1 MEALSQNGRAFFMLA
16 IFLRRLRYVHIK
28 DIGVSPLG
36 CIVIVHPCPTRLGIE
51 QRVAVHHFC
60 VSTQHLFNVQKIIVM
75 NENLILTKDSVPAD
89 IERYFRG
96 VLALDQQDKVF
107 SVNLDDVWRLA
118 YNRKDAAVRALKA
131 NFIENVDYLTLPQN
145 VERSE
150 DGTFISG
157 RTDYYLTSACLEY
170 FVARKVR
177 PVFEVYRRVFHHAVA
192 QVNQQPSLQEQ
203 IQAKLAFADWSA
215 KFLNLNEASKLGIA
229 QKIGKIVGLDDAL
242 PQSVNAGTEKPI
254 THAATDLLKSHNV
267 GISAQAFNRMLELKG
282 VVKHATRPGKRGKV
296 HSWYVITPAFDK
308 YGQNQQDPKF
318 QQQTQIRWYDATF
331 MELLTIVGLNSQTSL
346 NLN

>member
-1 MEALSQNGRAFFMLA
+1 MDG
-16 IFLRRLRYVHIK
+16 
-28 DIGVSPLG
+28 
-36 CIVIVHPCPTRLGIE
+36 
-51 QRVAVHHFC
+51 
-60 VSTQHLFNVQKIIVM
+60 
-75 NENLILTKDSVPAD
+75 NLILTKESVPTD

-157 RTDYYLTSACLEY
+157 GTDYYLTSACLEY

-192 QVNQQPSLQEQ
+192 QVQQQPSLQEQ
-203 IQAKLAFADWSA
+203 IQANLTFADWA
-215 KFLNLNEASKLGIA
+215 IKTLNINEASKLGWA
-229 QKIGKIVGLDDAL
+229 KKISDKFGLAAELPDA
-242 PQSVNAGTEKPI
+242 VNAGTEKPI

>member
-1 MEALSQNGRAFFMLA
+1 MDAVKVFTHPVFGQVRVIDDNASGELLFCANDVTNALGYSNGRDA
-16 IFLRRLRYVHIK
+16 ISRHV
-28 DIGVSPLG
+28 DIRDVAKHDMGVVTG
-36 CIVIVHPCPTRLGIE
+36 
-51 QRVAVHHFC
+51 
-60 VSTQHLFNVQKIIVM
+60 K
-75 NENLILTKDSVPAD
+75 
-89 IERYFRG
+89 
-96 VLALDQQDKVF
+96 
-107 SVNLDDVWRLA
+107 
-118 YNRKDAAVRALKA
+118 KA
-131 NFIENVDYLTLPQN
+131 
-145 VERSE
+145 
-150 DGTFISG
+150 DGTDAYQAVVTTFINESG
-157 RTDYYLTSACLEY
+157 VYSLIFSSKQERAKEFKHWVTSEVLPSI
-170 FVARKVR
+170 RKTGQ
-177 PVFEVYRRVFHHAVA
+177 YSA
-192 QVNQQPSLQEQ
+192 NSSSTTLNEQ
-203 IQAKLAFADWSA
+203 LQAKLAFADWSA
-215 KFLNLNEASKLGIA
+215 KFLNMNEASKLGIA
-229 QKIGKIVGLDDAL
+229 QKIGKMVGLDDAL

>member
-1 MEALSQNGRAFFMLA
+1 
-16 IFLRRLRYVHIK
+16 
-28 DIGVSPLG
+28 
-36 CIVIVHPCPTRLGIE
+36 
-51 QRVAVHHFC
+51 
-60 VSTQHLFNVQKIIVM
+60 M
-75 NENLILTKDSVPAD
+75 NENLILTKESVPSD

-157 RTDYYLTSACLEY
+157 GTDYYLTSACLEY

-203 IQAKLAFADWSA
+203 IQAKLVFADWSA
-215 KFLNLNEASKLGIA
+215 KFLNLNDASKLGIA
-229 QKIGKIVGLDDAL
+229 QKIGKMVGLDDAL

>member
-1 MEALSQNGRAFFMLA
+1 MDG
-16 IFLRRLRYVHIK
+16 
-28 DIGVSPLG
+28 
-36 CIVIVHPCPTRLGIE
+36 
-51 QRVAVHHFC
+51 
-60 VSTQHLFNVQKIIVM
+60 
-75 NENLILTKDSVPAD
+75 NLILTKDSVPAD

-157 RTDYYLTSACLEY
+157 GTDYYLTSACLEY

-192 QVNQQPSLQEQ
+192 QVQQQPSLQEQ

-215 KFLNLNEASKLGIA
+215 KFLNLNDASKLGIA
-229 QKIGKIVGLDDAL
+229 QKIGKMVGLDDAL

-254 THAATDLLKSHNV
+254 THAATDLLKQHNV

>member
-1 MEALSQNGRAFFMLA
+1 MNTNVILS
-16 IFLRRLRYVHIK
+16 
-28 DIGVSPLG
+28 
-36 CIVIVHPCPTRLGIE
+36 
-51 QRVAVHHFC
+51 
-60 VSTQHLFNVQKIIVM
+60 
-75 NENLILTKDSVPAD
+75 KDSSPSD

-107 SVNLDDVWRLA
+107 SVNLDDVWQLA
-118 YNRKDAAVRALKA
+118 YSRKDNAVRALKA
-131 NFIENVDYLTLPQN
+131 NFMENVDYIAIQKSENSSLPQN
-145 VERSE
+145 AEQDWGGNNKV
-150 DGTFISG
+150 
-157 RTDYYLTSACLEY
+157 DYYITSACLEY

-192 QVNQQPSLQEQ
+192 QVQQQPSLQEQ

-308 YGQNQQDPKF
+308 YGQNQQDPRF

>member
-1 MEALSQNGRAFFMLA
+1 
-16 IFLRRLRYVHIK
+16 
-28 DIGVSPLG
+28 
-36 CIVIVHPCPTRLGIE
+36 
-51 QRVAVHHFC
+51 
-60 VSTQHLFNVQKIIVM
+60 M
-75 NENLILTKDSVPAD
+75 NENLILTKESVPSD

-157 RTDYYLTSACLEY
+157 GTDYYLTSACLEY

-177 PVFEVYRRVFHHAVA
+177 PVFEVYRRVFHHTVA
-192 QVNQQPSLQEQ
+192 QVQQQPSLQEQ

-229 QKIGKIVGLDDAL
+229 QKIGKMVGLDDAL

>member
-1 MEALSQNGRAFFMLA
+1 MDAVKVFTHPVFGQVRVIDDNASGELLFCANDVTHALEYANGRKAVA
-16 IFLRRLRYVHIK
+16 DHVDSR
-28 DIGVSPLG
+28 DILKRDMGVVTG
-36 CIVIVHPCPTRLGIE
+36 
-51 QRVAVHHFC
+51 
-60 VSTQHLFNVQKIIVM
+60 K
-75 NENLILTKDSVPAD
+75 
-89 IERYFRG
+89 
-96 VLALDQQDKVF
+96 
-107 SVNLDDVWRLA
+107 
-118 YNRKDAAVRALKA
+118 KA
-131 NFIENVDYLTLPQN
+131 
-145 VERSE
+145 
-150 DGTFISG
+150 DGTDAYQTVITTFINESG
-157 RTDYYLTSACLEY
+157 VYSLIFSSKQERAKEFKHWVTSEVLPSI
-170 FVARKVR
+170 RKTGQYSAN
-177 PVFEVYRRVFHHAVA
+177 EASTTL
-192 QVNQQPSLQEQ
+192 NELL
-203 IQAKLAFADWSA
+203 QAKLAFADWSA
-215 KFLNLNEASKLGIA
+215 KFLNLNDASKLGIA
-229 QKIGKIVGLDDAL
+229 QKIGKMVGLDDAL

>member
-1 MEALSQNGRAFFMLA
+1 
-16 IFLRRLRYVHIK
+16 
-28 DIGVSPLG
+28 
-36 CIVIVHPCPTRLGIE
+36 
-51 QRVAVHHFC
+51 
-60 VSTQHLFNVQKIIVM
+60 M
-75 NENLILTKDSVPAD
+75 NENLILTKESVPSD

-107 SVNLDDVWRLA
+107 SVNLDDVWQLA
-118 YNRKDAAVRALKA
+118 YTRKDAAVRALKS
-131 NFIENVDYLTLPQN
+131 NFIENVDYITIHQN
-145 VERSE
+145 VETATGGVKVSN
-150 DGTFISG
+150 
-157 RTDYYLTSACLEY
+157 YYLTSACLEY

-192 QVNQQPSLQEQ
+192 QVQQQPSLQEQ
-203 IQAKLAFADWSA
+203 VQAKLAFADWSA
-215 KFLNLNEASKLGIA
+215 KFLNLNDASKLGMA
-229 QKIGKIVGLDDAL
+229 QKIGRMVGLDDAL

-318 QQQTQIRWYDATF
+318 QQQTQIRWYDNLFA
-331 MELLTIVGLNSQTSL
+331 ELLTIVGLNKQQSL
-346 NLN
+346 LK

>member
-1 MEALSQNGRAFFMLA
+1 MNTNVILS
-16 IFLRRLRYVHIK
+16 
-28 DIGVSPLG
+28 
-36 CIVIVHPCPTRLGIE
+36 
-51 QRVAVHHFC
+51 
-60 VSTQHLFNVQKIIVM
+60 
-75 NENLILTKDSVPAD
+75 KDSNPSD

-157 RTDYYLTSACLEY
+157 GTDYYLTSACLEY

-192 QVNQQPSLQEQ
+192 QVQQQPSLQEQ

-229 QKIGKIVGLDDAL
+229 QKIGKMVGLDDAL

-331 MELLTIVGLNSQTSL
+331 TELLTIVGLNSQTSL

>member
-1 MEALSQNGRAFFMLA
+1 MDAVKVFTHPVFGQVRVIDDNASGELLFCANDVTNALGYSNGRDA
-16 IFLRRLRYVHIK
+16 ISRHV
-28 DIGVSPLG
+28 DIRDVAKHDMGVVTG
-36 CIVIVHPCPTRLGIE
+36 
-51 QRVAVHHFC
+51 
-60 VSTQHLFNVQKIIVM
+60 K
-75 NENLILTKDSVPAD
+75 
-89 IERYFRG
+89 
-96 VLALDQQDKVF
+96 
-107 SVNLDDVWRLA
+107 
-118 YNRKDAAVRALKA
+118 KA
-131 NFIENVDYLTLPQN
+131 
-145 VERSE
+145 
-150 DGTFISG
+150 DGTDAYQAVVTTFINESG
-157 RTDYYLTSACLEY
+157 VYSLIFSSKQERAKEFKHWVTSEVLPSI
-170 FVARKVR
+170 RKTGQYNANVSS
-177 PVFEVYRRVFHHAVA
+177 ATL
-192 QVNQQPSLQEQ
+192 NEQ
-203 IQAKLAFADWSA
+203 LQAKLAFADWSA

>member
-1 MEALSQNGRAFFMLA
+1 
-16 IFLRRLRYVHIK
+16 
-28 DIGVSPLG
+28 
-36 CIVIVHPCPTRLGIE
+36 
-51 QRVAVHHFC
+51 
-60 VSTQHLFNVQKIIVM
+60 M
-75 NENLILTKDSVPAD
+75 NENLILTKESVPSD

-107 SVNLDDVWRLA
+107 SVNLDDVWQLA
-118 YNRKDAAVRALKA
+118 YSRKDNAVRALKA
-131 NFIENVDYLTLPQN
+131 NFMENVDYIAIQKSENSSLPQN
-145 VERSE
+145 AEQDWGGNNKV
-150 DGTFISG
+150 
-157 RTDYYLTSACLEY
+157 DYYITSACLEY

-177 PVFEVYRRVFHHAVA
+177 PVFEVYRRVLHHVVA
-192 QVNQQPSLQEQ
+192 QVQQQPSLQEQ

-215 KFLNLNEASKLGIA
+215 KFLNLNDASKLGIA
-229 QKIGKIVGLDDAL
+229 QKIGKMVGLDDAL

>member
-1 MEALSQNGRAFFMLA
+1 MDG
-16 IFLRRLRYVHIK
+16 
-28 DIGVSPLG
+28 
-36 CIVIVHPCPTRLGIE
+36 
-51 QRVAVHHFC
+51 
-60 VSTQHLFNVQKIIVM
+60 
-75 NENLILTKDSVPAD
+75 NLILTKDSNPSD

-107 SVNLDDVWRLA
+107 SVNLDDVWQLA
-118 YNRKDAAVRALKA
+118 YTRKDAAVRALKA
-131 NFIENVDYLTLPQN
+131 NFIENVDYLPLPQN

-157 RTDYYLTSACLEY
+157 GTDYYLTSACLEY
-170 FVARKVR
+170 FVARKIR
-177 PVFEVYRRVFHHAVA
+177 SVFEVYRRVFHHAVA
-192 QVNQQPSLQEQ
+192 QVQQQPSLQEQ
-203 IQAKLAFADWSA
+203 IQANLTFADWA
-215 KFLNLNEASKLGIA
+215 IKTLNINEASKLGWA
-229 QKIGKIVGLDDAL
+229 KKISDKFGLAAELPDA
-242 PQSVNAGTEKPI
+242 VNAGTEKPI

-331 MELLTIVGLNSQTSL
+331 TELLTIVGLNSQTSL

>member
-1 MEALSQNGRAFFMLA
+1 MVL
-16 IFLRRLRYVHIK
+16 
-28 DIGVSPLG
+28 PL
-36 CIVIVHPCPTRLGIE
+36 IVPM
-51 QRVAVHHFC
+51 
-60 VSTQHLFNVQKIIVM
+60 FNCSKFNEM
-75 NENLILTKDSVPAD
+75 NESLILTKESVPSD

-107 SVNLDDVWRLA
+107 SVNLDDVWQLA
-118 YNRKDAAVRALKA
+118 YSRKDNAVRALKA
-131 NFIENVDYLTLPQN
+131 NFMENVDYIAIQKSENSSLPQN
-145 VERSE
+145 AEQDWGGNNKV
-150 DGTFISG
+150 
-157 RTDYYLTSACLEY
+157 DYYITSACLEY

-192 QVNQQPSLQEQ
+192 QVQQQPSLQEQ
-203 IQAKLAFADWSA
+203 IQANLTFADWA
-215 KFLNLNEASKLGIA
+215 IKTLNINEASKLGWA
-229 QKIGKIVGLDDAL
+229 KKISDKFGLAAELPDA
-242 PQSVNAGTEKPI
+242 VNAGTEKPI

-282 VVKHATRPGKRGKV
+282 VVKHATRPGKRGKM

-331 MELLTIVGLNSQTSL
+331 TELLTIVGLNSQTSL

>member
-1 MEALSQNGRAFFMLA
+1 
-16 IFLRRLRYVHIK
+16 
-28 DIGVSPLG
+28 
-36 CIVIVHPCPTRLGIE
+36 
-51 QRVAVHHFC
+51 
-60 VSTQHLFNVQKIIVM
+60 M
-75 NENLILTKDSVPAD
+75 NENLILTKESVPSD

-107 SVNLDDVWRLA
+107 SVNLDDVWQLIYAERGKA
-118 YNRKDAAVRALKA
+118 IRALRD
-131 NFIENVDYLTLPQN
+131 NFIENVDYIVIAQNGKNPQ
-145 VERSE
+145 
-150 DGTFISG
+150 GG
-157 RTDYYLTSACLEY
+157 RPKDDYYLTSACLEY

-192 QVNQQPSLQEQ
+192 QVQQQPSLQEQ
-203 IQAKLAFADWSA
+203 VQAKLVFADWSA
-215 KFLNLNEASKLGIA
+215 KFLNLNDASKLGIA
-229 QKIGKIVGLDDAL
+229 QKIGKMVGLEDAL

-318 QQQTQIRWYDATF
+318 QQQTQIRWYDNLF
-331 MELLTIVGLNSQTSL
+331 SELLTIVGLNKQISL
-346 NLN
+346 NL